1 MLKFNEELLRKYA
14 KLAVVR
20 GVNLKKGQDLIITAN
35 VRDEYFVKYLLEEA
49 YNAGALHVR
58 MEWY

>member
-1 MLKFNEELLRKYA
+1 MLKFNEVLLRKYA

-49 YNAGALHVR
+49 YNAVASR
-58 MEWY
+58 KIKES